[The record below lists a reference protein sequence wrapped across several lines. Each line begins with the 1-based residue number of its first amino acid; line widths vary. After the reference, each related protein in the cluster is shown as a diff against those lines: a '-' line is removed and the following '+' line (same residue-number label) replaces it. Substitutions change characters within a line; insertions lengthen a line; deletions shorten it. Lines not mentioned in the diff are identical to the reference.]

1 MLGRPSPRGSLPSG
15 PAMRRFCLSPAV
27 LLPAL
32 LALAAATDAPAQTC
46 GSGQSLLKNDAIPGV
61 PSGATA
67 VALVSGLCD
76 GEAAMAVFRTS
87 GAVRVDKA
95 AVMFANNFGVSGTLA
110 LVNLEIYDGASFGTD
125 GRVTL
130 GAKVFDFAQATGNDI
145 QISTHALNEI
155 DISSRNVIVS
165 TGTVVIGWR
174 MGLNTASGSCS
185 LGYTSNFATDNNFT
199 CRAGEN
205 ILDAQGVGPID
216 PCTYLGF
223 GLPLYPLYF
232 RGNWLIRACVTPQVS
247 AEWTGAPTP
256 GGFLSFT
263 FRAPGEGGNG
273 YTAFVGGSA
282 TSGFP
287 TPWGLLPLDPDPIFV
302 CFLGACRGL
311 TFNFQGL
318 LNSNGLGF
326 GGMLIPADPLLVGS
340 NLQLLASFVTHPPAS
355 FAPWISVS
363 PPSRPIVIQ

>member
-1 MLGRPSPRGSLPSG
+1 
-15 PAMRRFCLSPAV
+15 MRLAAPWLSFV
-27 LLPAL
+27 LLVSASSL
-32 LALAAATDAPAQTC
+32 SSAQTC
-46 GSGQSLLKNDAIPGV
+46 GSGQNLLKNDAIPGV

-67 VALVSGLCD
+67 VALVPGLCD

-87 GAVRVDKA
+87 GAVRVEKA
-95 AVMFANNFGVSGTLA
+95 AVMFANNFGASGTLA
-110 LVNLEIYDGASFGTD
+110 LVNLEIYDGATFRSD

-130 GAKVFDFAQATGNDI
+130 GAKVFDFAQRTGNDI

-155 DISSRNVIVS
+155 DISSQNVRVS
-165 TGTVVIGWR
+165 TGTVVIAWR
-174 MGLNTASGSCS
+174 MGLNTASGSCA
-185 LGYTSNFATDNNFT
+185 LGYTSNFATDNNFV
-199 CRAGEN
+199 CRSGEN
-205 ILDAQGVGPID
+205 ILDAQGHGPVD

-223 GLPLYPLYF
+223 GLPLYPTFF

-247 AEWTGAPTP
+247 AEWTGAATP

-273 YTAFVGGSA
+273 YTAFI
-282 TSGFP
+282 SGTANTGFL

-318 LNSNGLGF
+318 INANGQGF

-355 FAPWISVS
+355 FTPWISIS
-363 PPSRPIVIQ
+363 PPSRPIVIN